1 MKQTSQDSCLRLR
14 MQTVLLSEPLT
25 GAPRQPLNTH
35 KCQGLLPSS
44 QAVTRNVTSNKALLI
59 LFGESFRLGNQYTRN
74 RGSEK
79 SYNEQ
84 MNASKSHMKLISFL
98 KQKQIDVEVS
108 INSYTTKYDDN
119 LTNIYKEV
127 LYDKIFYP
135 ELIGQNGLIHNC
147 MKRINYLKEY
157 DFVLC
162 MRIDICLKDKFME
175 IFNPHSSK
183 ILFPSICFEPH
194 HKVGNHPRVNDLM
207 LYVPKK
213 YIGLFKEKDIQL
225 SHRSWFELIEHYK
238 LDYSELDTMLNTYHD
253 SDSAK
258 DYNPI
263 YYIVNRRENK
273 IHRTK
278 KIFDKYNF

>member
-1 MKQTSQDSCLRLR
+1 MSKS
-14 MQTVLLSEPLT
+14 
-25 GAPRQPLNTH
+25 
-35 KCQGLLPSS
+35 
-44 QAVTRNVTSNKALLI
+44 LLI
-59 LFGESFRLGNQYTRN
+59 LFGESFRLGGQNTRN

-84 MNASKSHMKLISFL
+84 MNAAKSHMKLITIL
-98 KQKQIDVEVS
+98 KQKQVEVDVS
-108 INSYTTKYDDN
+108 INSYTTKYDDE

-127 LYDKIFYP
+127 LYDKIFY
-135 ELIGQNGLIHNC
+135 LKLQGQNRLIHNC
-147 MKRINYLKEY
+147 MKRITNLMDY

-162 MRIDICLKDKFME
+162 MRIDICLKDKFTE
-175 IFNPHSSK
+175 IFNPYSDK

-194 HKVGNHPRVNDLM
+194 HKIGNHPRINDMM

-213 YIGLFKEKDIQL
+213 YIGFFKEKGIEL
-225 SHRSWFELIEHYK
+225 SHRSWFELVERHK
-238 LDYSELDTMLNTYHD
+238 FDYCELDTMLNTYHD

-263 YYIVNRRENK
+263 YYIVNRPESK
-273 IHRTK
+273 THRTSK

>member
-1 MKQTSQDSCLRLR
+1 MT
-14 MQTVLLSEPLT
+14 
-25 GAPRQPLNTH
+25 
-35 KCQGLLPSS
+35 
-44 QAVTRNVTSNKALLI
+44 KALLI
-59 LFGESFRLGNQYTRN
+59 LFGESFRLGGQYSRN
-74 RGSEK
+74 RGYES

-84 MNASKSHMKLISFL
+84 INAAKSHMKLITFL
-98 KQKQIDVEVS
+98 KQKKIDVDVS
-108 INSYTTKYDDN
+108 INSYTTKYDED

-147 MKRINYLKEY
+147 MKRISNWKDY

-162 MRIDICLKDKFME
+162 MRIDLCLKDKFME
-175 IFNPHSSK
+175 IFNPYSDK
-183 ILFPSICFEPH
+183 ILFPSICFEPY
-194 HKVGNHPRVNDLM
+194 HKVGNHPRINDMM

-213 YIGLFKEKDIQL
+213 YIGVFKEKEIQL
-225 SHRSWFELIEHYK
+225 SHRSWYDLIQEFK
-238 LDYSELDTMLNTYHD
+238 FDYNELDTMLNTYHD

-263 YYIVNRRENK
+263 YYIVNRPECKKHHTSN
-273 IHRTK
+273 